1 MQPCHS
7 SILQDGVSL
16 PSYRGDIIN
25 GPEFTEEARI
35 PNPDRLVQAYNQSA
49 ATMNLLRAFSTGG
62 YAGLDRATKWNLD
75 FMENTPEGEK
85 YQDVARRVDESIQFM
100 KVSVHLCACL
110 AVLDSVSGVTNTTCA
125 GMWL

>member
-1 MQPCHS
+1 MTCAVF
-7 SILQDGVSL
+7 IQDGVSL

-35 PNPDRLVQAYNQSA
+35 PNPDRLVRAYNQSA

-62 YAGLDRATKWNLD
+62 YAGLGRVSKWNLE
-75 FMENTPEGEK
+75 FMEKTSEGKK

-100 KVSVHLCACL
+100 KVSCHMAEVPACIRHLLNWNMEVC
-110 AVLDSVSGVTNTTCA
+110 CA
-125 GMWL
+125 GMWH